1 MDITLKD
8 KNGVVLHTANKY
20 CEEDIQ
26 IGIKTEEIKI
36 NPSKEEQVQEGIF
49 NKVTV
54 AGDENLIADNILEGT
69 SIFGVNGK
77 VKVLDT
83 SDATATANDL
93 LTGKTAYING
103 EKIEGAMLNLGVQ
116 TVTPN
121 IKDTA
126 TYEAGGYVESIDV
139 LSAQESVKEGP
150 VPQMIAY
157 EMGGGGATATHS
169 FTIKAQKGCRMLA
182 SVMTRES
189 ADPIVP
195 DGWNLIAY
203 VNVPPTNQ
211 PWWQQKIYVYEKL
224 ATQESETF
232 TSTQPAGGTGR
243 HQAFVASF
251 DTNKEVEV
259 AWTFDTAGSR
269 RVSTDITASFNE
281 GDIMFATYLWANT
294 SSYMYVST
302 GNTRYSKYSGGADCS
317 RLNALRLTSSQAEN
331 TAQLIA
337 STSSGTQDFGAILV
351 RFIPDDGP
359 LVERNIKA
367 YVNIGGIEGT
377 FTADADATAEDILK
391 DKIAYVKGERIVG
404 EYEPLDTS
412 DATATAA
419 DIAKDK
425 TAYVNGQKIIG
436 EMEAS
441 TGDNAQFIAAIDET
455 NGANLTELPNELT
468 TIRNYAFYYCSDL
481 ALKKIP
487 DSVVKIGNNAFYGCS
502 NLQLDSLSSSLEDIG
517 TSAFQSCANLAL
529 TELPESVT
537 KIGMYAFRY
546 CTKLALNK
554 LPSNLTEIKSSVFQN
569 CSNLAL
575 TELPNGLIYIRA
587 NAFQGCTNLNIKEL
601 PESLTTLEKSAF
613 QGCTNL
619 QLEKLSEGL
628 TTIYSSTFQGCT
640 NLVLTELPNS
650 ILSIGADAFRECS
663 NLALKKLPDNLS
675 SIAANSFF
683 NCSSLLIKEI
693 PVGVIQ
699 FNGSVFSGCASITE
713 LTCLGDITSFNAWT
727 FFETGL
733 EKFVMPN
740 ITAVPTMGNANCF
753 KSTPIE
759 SGTGYIYVPDDLVE
773 SFKTATSWSTY
784 ANQIKPVS
792 ELSG

>member
-121 IKDTA
+121 IKDTV

-203 VNVPPTNQ
+203 VNVTPTNQ

-232 TSTQPAGGTGR
+232 TSTQPAGATGR

-259 AWTFDTAGSR
+259 AWTYDTAGSKKSS
-269 RVSTDITASFNE
+269 VTIPSSFNE
-281 GDIMFATYLWANT
+281 GDMMFATYLWANT

-302 GNTRYSKYSGGADCS
+302 GNTRYSEYSNGADCS
-317 RLNALRLTSSQAEN
+317 RLNALRLTSSQDEN
-331 TAQLIA
+331 TAVLYAIN
-337 STSSGTQDFGAILV
+337 SSNSQDFGAILV

-367 YVNIGGIEGT
+367 HVNIGGLEGT
-377 FTADADATAEDILK
+377 FTSDADATVEDIVK
-391 DKIAYVKGERIVG
+391 GKTAYVDGRKLTGTFQGV
-404 EYEPLDTS
+404 DTS

-455 NGANLTELPNELT
+455 NGANLTELPNELASV
-468 TIRNYAFYYCSDL
+468 RKYAFYQC
-481 ALKKIP
+481 
-487 DSVVKIGNNAFYGCS
+487 
-502 NLQLDSLSSSLEDIG
+502 
-517 TSAFQSCANLAL
+517 TNLAL
-529 TELPESVT
+529 IKLPEGVT
-537 KIGMYAFRY
+537 KINENAFNGCTNLKLEKLPSNLETIGSNAFSSCTNIEWTEMPDTITSIGTNAFTS
-546 CTKLALNK
+546 CTKLALTK
-554 LPSNLTEIKSSVFQN
+554 LPSKLTKINSSTFSGCTNLALEELPEGLITIGDYAFQRCSGLKLTEIPDSITTIGTAAFN
-569 CSNLAL
+569 GCTNLAL
-575 TELPNGLIYIRA
+575 TKISEALTVINSS
-587 NAFQGCTNLNIKEL
+587 AFYDCPNLNIKQL
-601 PESLTTLEKSAF
+601 PNGITTLSASAF
-613 QGCTNL
+613 QGCNNL
-619 QLEKLSEGL
+619 PLEKLPDSL
-628 TTIYSSTFQGCT
+628 TSMGGNCFVDCYE
-640 NLVLTELPNS
+640 LT
-650 ILSIGADAFRECS
+650 
-663 NLALKKLPDNLS
+663 
-675 SIAANSFF
+675 
-683 NCSSLLIKEI
+683 IKEI
-693 PVGVIQ
+693 PVGVTK
-699 FNGSVFSGCASITE
+699 FNGSVFSGCSKITE
-713 LTCLGDITSFNAWT
+713 LTCLGNVTYFNSWT
-727 FFETGL
+727 FFETSL